1 MITKVREHDE
11 SNFKISV
18 FLEELYGILEK
29 AHTETGH
36 DGRDKMIKHLNSGY
50 GNISR
55 YCIELFLSLCENC
68 NIKKKHIS
76 KWCIKIISQS
86 FVISNH

>member
-36 DGRDKMIKHLNSGY
+36 DGRDRMIKHLNNGY

-55 YCIELFLSLCENC
+55 YCIELFLSYV
-68 NIKKKHIS
+68 KTAIS
-76 KWCIKIISQS
+76 KRSTSQNGVS
-86 FVISNH
+86 RSSHKVL